1 LGRFLAKSDE
11 SVRKEFLLSSTFA
24 SSPNIPIKVLLADD
38 AQVMR
43 RAIRLLLES
52 HSQVE
57 LVGEATDF
65 AQTIQMAKDLKPHVI
80 VMDLYMPRDRNLDVK
95 SHLNGGS
102 QLLAMSI
109 SNDDEAK
116 LLAESFGAA
125 VLLDKTDLYA
135 TLVPAIIRSVTPEQ
149 GHHR

>member
-1 LGRFLAKSDE
+1 
-11 SVRKEFLLSSTFA
+11 VSSTLA
-24 SSPNIPIKVLLADD
+24 RSPNIPIKVLLADD
-38 AQVMR
+38 AQIMR
-43 RAIRLLLES
+43 EAIRRLLETYP
-52 HSQVE
+52 QVE
-57 LVGEATDF
+57 LVGEAADF

-80 VMDLYMPRDRNLDVK
+80 VMDLYMPKDGPLDVK

-109 SNDDEAK
+109 ANDDEAK

-135 TLVPAIIRSVTPEQ
+135 TLVPAIIKAVTPEQ
-149 GHHR
+149 MRPMA